1 MNEEKILIYLN
12 VRVNLL
18 LIVKDFDIGVMI
30 KILKELKC
38 IKLYLYGWVRKLWEG
53 DNSIVVC
60 M

>member
-18 LIVKDFDIGVMI
+18 LIVKDFDIGVMV
-30 KILKELKC
+30 KILKELNF
-38 IKLYLYGWVRKLWEG
+38 IRLYLCGWVRKLWEG
-53 DNSIVVC
+53 DISIVVC